1 MFKCNKSTDSKRYW
15 ICIEGGCGVSI
26 QTKLNN
32 DFLSISGDHNH
43 TIDPDVLQRKVLKE
57 KMKDRILTE
66 TTSIITIY
74 DEEIAKATLSEAVEQ
89 HNFLRLSNIVRILL
103 EKQMS
108 NILYLFSSVIRFR
121 YEQSSIENNTG
132 DPNIMRLRHPA
143 SLSRNNITQT
153 FFIDGFF
160 KTCKGT
166 CDSFFN

>member
-43 TIDPDVLQRKVLKE
+43 AIDPDVLQRKVLKE

-74 DEEIAKATLSEAVEQ
+74 DEEIAKATLSEAVE
-89 HNFLRLSNIVRILL
+89 
-103 EKQMS
+103 
-108 NILYLFSSVIRFR
+108 
-121 YEQSSIENNTG
+121 
-132 DPNIMRLRHPA
+132 
-143 SLSRNNITQT
+143 
-153 FFIDGFF
+153 
-160 KTCKGT
+160 
-166 CDSFFN
+166 